1 MDAEQFKT
9 EVLPLK
15 SKLYRFALS
24 LLDDAEE
31 AQDAVQEV
39 FIKLWNLGDK
49 LKTLNSTEAF
59 AMKVTK
65 NHCLDR
71 IKARRTVSIEKTGSL
86 NYEEDKDSDIIVKAE
101 MKDTIRHIRQIMASL
116 PEQQRMIV
124 QLRDIE
130 GYEFEEIEQA
140 LDINL
145 NTIRVNLSRG
155 RKKIR
160 DIYIKSTSNGPEKSK
175 SLTG

>member
-1 MDAEQFKT
+1 MDAKQFKA

-15 SKLYRFALS
+15 YKLFRFAAR
-24 LLDDAEE
+24 LLENNEE

-39 FIKLWNLGDK
+39 FIKLWNLRE
-49 LKTLNSTEAF
+49 TLSSMNSLEAF

-65 NHCLDR
+65 NHCLDM
-71 IKARRTVSIEKTGSL
+71 IKARRTVSLEHTKSLYYKENEDENIEKHTEL
-86 NYEEDKDSDIIVKAE
+86 L
-101 MKDTIRHIRQIMASL
+101 DTVNHIKRMMSAL
-116 PEQQRMIV
+116 PQQQRMIM

-140 LDINL
+140 LEINL
-145 NTIRVNLSRG
+145 NTIRVNLSRA

-160 DIYIKSTSNGPEKSK
+160 DMYINSIHDGAEQSK
-175 SLTG
+175 SITG